1 MELIKNPNLL
11 WYIGA
16 YAVLMIGLGIYW
28 SKNIANSE
36 DFILAGKSLGRF
48 VLMGTLVATWCGSGT
63 VTGGPTSLAYSFGI
77 GPSLFYGVPSV
88 VGIVFLF
95 IVANK
100 IRAMN
105 KHTIPEILEEKYG
118 PFSRGLGTIIV
129 LLSYVGIISYQ
140 FTGLGYI
147 LNATTG
153 ISVDVGTIIGAVIMV
168 LLATMGGLKSV
179 APTDAISATIMLVSL
194 IIAVPAAIATAGGW
208 GHMVAN
214 LPPTHL
220 NITGSLT
227 VIQLLGYLIPTLFL
241 ILGDQNMY
249 QRITAGKENK
259 ETRIG
264 IIGWFVGMVI
274 IMATIPIIG
283 IASRSM
289 FPNISPGMA
298 LIATSTVI
306 PQFIG
311 GCLLT
316 AVAAFIVTTGD
327 SFLLSAATNFTYD
340 FYGRYINPN
349 MTDRKKLMMTKLVI
363 PIIGVFSY
371 IMVKFFPTIL
381 AVQMYSYTVYGA
393 GITPAVLGAILWKRV
408 NKYSGIASMLTG
420 VIVTLLWEIPLHK
433 PYGLNSSV
441 ISVPCA
447 IIVLIIVTLMT
458 AKPVANNLKNNT
470 I

>member
-1 MELIKNPNLL
+1 MEVVKNPNLL
-11 WYIGA
+11 WYLGA
-16 YAVLMIGLGIYW
+16 YVILMIGLGVYG
-28 SKNIANSE
+28 SKKVKNSD
-36 DFILAGKSLGRF
+36 DFILAGKSLGMF

-63 VTGGPTSLAYSFGI
+63 VTGGPTSLAYNYGI
-77 GPSLFYGVPSV
+77 GPSLFYGVPSIL
-88 VGIVFLF
+88 GIISLFL
-95 IVANK
+95 IAEK
-100 IRAMN
+100 IRSMN

-118 PFSRGLGTIIV
+118 PVSRGLGTIIV

-153 ISVDVGTIIGAVIMV
+153 ISVDVGTIVGAFVMV

-179 APTDAISATIMLVSL
+179 APTDAISATIMVVSL
-194 IIAVPAAIATAGGW
+194 IIAVPAAIVAAGGW
-208 GHMVAN
+208 EHIVTN
-214 LPPTHL
+214 VPPTHL
-220 NITGSLT
+220 NVTGSLT
-227 VIQLLGYLIPTLFL
+227 VVQLLGYLIPTLFL

-259 ETRIG
+259 ETKSA

-274 IMATIPIIG
+274 IMSTIPVIG

-327 SFLLSAATNFTYD
+327 SFLLSASTNFTYD
-340 FYGRYINPN
+340 FYGRYINRN
-349 MTDRKKLMMTKLVI
+349 LTDKAKLMTTKLVI
-363 PIIGVFSY
+363 PIIGLFSY

-408 NKYSGIASMLTG
+408 NRYSGIASMLTG
-420 VIVTLLWEIPLHK
+420 VIVTLLWEIPLNK
-433 PYGLNSSV
+433 PYGINSSV
-441 ISVPCA
+441 ISVPLA
-447 IIVLIIVTLMT
+447 VIVLCVVTLMT
-458 AKPVANNLKNNT
+458 AQTATDNLQKT